1 MNNLSMSL
9 IVQSRAKALVLVTIS
24 LLYVACS
31 SLIATYNETSYQYA
45 TSLKPEALML
55 MDKATENYVDHADE
69 VEALML
75 RVEQAYEFVAGIP
88 KNSESAG
95 QWKILKDPD
104 GNLLGGFMRRWKSNR
119 TLGATFIKDVKED
132 AVGPAFDSIIM
143 LESLKIKQ

>member
-132 AVGPAFDSIIM
+132 TVGPAFDSIIM